1 MLPDCIET
9 IIFDYV
15 NELSVLESL
24 PDILAVRK
32 LVVRSNHALI
42 RICTRLANIP
52 MMVILELFLRDDITI
67 PYLREFV
74 MTAEILIKINSS
86 LIFAMN
92 TEFSCSSV
100 FWLFIRREPN
110 IYHGPY
116 TPLFEDSLLFKL
128 LNLVAMV
135 ET

>member
-1 MLPDCIET
+1 MLPVDLEHIV
-9 IIFDYV
+9 FDYV
-15 NELSVLESL
+15 DELTVLESL

-32 LVVRSNHALI
+32 LVVRSNNALI

-52 MMVILELFLRDDITI
+52 MIVILELFLRDDSDI

-86 LIFAMN
+86 LLFAMN
-92 TEFSCSSV
+92 TEFSCSSL

-116 TPLFEDSLLFKL
+116 TRLYEDSLLFKL
-128 LNLVAMV
+128 LNLVTMV
-135 ET
+135 